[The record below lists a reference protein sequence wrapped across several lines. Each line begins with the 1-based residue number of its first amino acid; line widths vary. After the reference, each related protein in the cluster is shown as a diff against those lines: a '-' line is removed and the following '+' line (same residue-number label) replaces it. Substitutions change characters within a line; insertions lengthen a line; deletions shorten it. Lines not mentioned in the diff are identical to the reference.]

1 MYKKIFLVFIIDTML
16 TFRGHPLNSLKGN
29 VWQNLKMAYCPEAHF
44 KQFMLYNVSQ
54 NVFRL
59 RDRKHQSFKLL
70 ALRNPLLRNKFSFSW
85 YQLIQNVKTSN
96 FASIML
102 NKFFLVYEI
111 LRKYFWPLSA
121 LNLKGWPLK
130 LDIVEYALSLSTT
143 FVLYVFS
150 NYFRIKR
157 YWEKCDQ
164 KCNQKKW
171 RFFGSWR
178 ASTFFASTKFDFQS
192 AYLQILLYNRWKFE
206 VDIFSSFWEHSRTS
220 GPLKIHKN
228 VNIWRNIWRNEK
240 QKNHYQ
246 VHVNIYHPWK
256 FQKDWTTHIREIACT
271 KSVRKKIIIT
281 RRLLSRQQKG
291 LPSWMNWDMSRKNVR
306 SSSSIAEVKSL
317 HF

>member
-1 MYKKIFLVFIIDTML
+1 MW
-16 TFRGHPLNSLKGN
+16 P
-29 VWQNLKMAYCPEAHF
+29 KMQP
-44 KQFMLYNVSQ
+44 KN
-54 NVFRL
+54 
-59 RDRKHQSFKLL
+59 
-70 ALRNPLLRNKFSFSW
+70 
-85 YQLIQNVKTSN
+85 
-96 FASIML
+96 
-102 NKFFLVYEI
+102 
-111 LRKYFWPLSA
+111 
-121 LNLKGWPLK
+121 
-130 LDIVEYALSLSTT
+130 
-143 FVLYVFS
+143 
-150 NYFRIKR
+150 
-157 YWEKCDQ
+157 
-164 KCNQKKW
+164 W

-271 KSVRKKIIIT
+271 KSVRKKIIIIIEKKKPYNNNKVFRWKRKTLIIIIT

-291 LPSWMNWDMSRKNVR
+291 LPSWMNWAMSCKMWWVLQ
-306 SSSSIAEVKSL
+306 V
-317 HF
+317 